1 MKKTAKL
8 IAQMPYETDLKY
20 GTLYANYNQWGT
32 KAGGKQAR
40 SKIQQA
46 IWGDVQRTIITP
58 TATDKFNMMQG
69 VIRLNSKTANAVMKS
84 LGPFGRMLGYTETR
98 LGGKLSNA
106 YMGLPFQFFSW
117 GIAANRKL
125 LISGLQGR
133 DAAPIMGMA
142 TMIGLAMLGDYMKN
156 PRYWTQKSTEEKLIR
171 ALELSG
177 VFGIFSDANFML
189 ETITRGGA
197 GLRPALGQEL
207 RFGDP
212 DTADVIGEFT
222 GAGPSIIADFLFAFG
237 TDSGWDER
245 SNTLRRMIPLQNLLY
260 WDRKFK
266 NIWNAGS
273 DALYD
278 VVN

>member
-1 MKKTAKL
+1 
-8 IAQMPYETDLKY
+8 
-20 GTLYANYNQWGT
+20 
-32 KAGGKQAR
+32 
-40 SKIQQA
+40 
-46 IWGDVQRTIITP
+46 
-58 TATDKFNMMQG
+58 
-69 VIRLNSKTANAVMKS
+69 
-84 LGPFGRMLGYTETR
+84 
-98 LGGKLSNA
+98 
-106 YMGLPFQFFSW
+106 
-117 GIAANRKL
+117 
-125 LISGLQGR
+125 
-133 DAAPIMGMA
+133 
-142 TMIGLAMLGDYMKN
+142 MKN
-156 PRYWTQKSTEEKLIR
+156 PRYCTQKSTEEKLIR

-260 WDRKFK
+260 WDKKFK